1 MFFNFFQFFFIKA
14 TASPYDTQSINIAS
28 SSGAAVQQQ
37 YDTRSGR
44 VVSVDHPTVGM
55 GVL

>member
-1 MFFNFFQFFFIKA
+1 MFFNFFHFFFIKA
-14 TASPYDTQSINIAS
+14 TPSPYDTQSINIAS